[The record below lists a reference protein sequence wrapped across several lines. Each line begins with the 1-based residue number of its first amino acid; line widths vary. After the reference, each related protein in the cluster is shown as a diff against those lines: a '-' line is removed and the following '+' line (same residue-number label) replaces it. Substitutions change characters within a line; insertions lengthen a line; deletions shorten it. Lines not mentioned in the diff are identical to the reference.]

1 MFTYQFHARML
12 TLRRLYLTA
21 ASKILIGA
29 VGVVLLSWLVFSLL
43 LSTWHL
49 TDPSLGG
56 HLLWNASS
64 VVILSLAAIYVT
76 RELLRLADI
85 GVRPLS
91 RSGPNYGGLSP
102 GAPLTGAP
110 CPVPVRPTPHL
121 TRSAAERLPLQKRQS
136 LDAIS
141 REDQ

>member
-1 MFTYQFHARML
+1 MSTYQFHARML
-12 TLRRLYLTA
+12 TLRRLYFTA
-21 ASKILIGA
+21 ANKILIA
-29 VGVVLLSWLVFSLL
+29 AAGVVLLSWLVFSLL

-49 TDPSLGG
+49 ADSSQGG
-56 HLLWNASS
+56 HKLWSASS
-64 VVILSLAAIYVT
+64 VVILSIAAIYVT
-76 RELLRLADI
+76 RELLRLAGI
-85 GVRPLS
+85 GARLPVS
-91 RSGPNYGGLSP
+91 SGPNHGGPSP

-121 TRSAAERLPLQKRQS
+121 TRSAAARLPLQERQP